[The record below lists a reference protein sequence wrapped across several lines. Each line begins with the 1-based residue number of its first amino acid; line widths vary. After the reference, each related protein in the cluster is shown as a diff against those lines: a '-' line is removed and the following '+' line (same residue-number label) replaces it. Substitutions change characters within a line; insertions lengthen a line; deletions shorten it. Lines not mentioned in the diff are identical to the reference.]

1 MDWLSDPQNW
11 IALVT
16 LTTLEIILGIDNIV
30 VISILSG
37 KLPPHRRQQART
49 IGLSLALIT
58 RILLLLSLSWLIG
71 LTKPLFSIRQS
82 NISIRDLILIGGGL
96 FLLAKGTR
104 EIHHAMES
112 KDQLGEFVAKATF
125 MSVILQILLL
135 DLVFSLD
142 SVITAIGMAQKIEI
156 MVVAILIAVIVMLLG
171 SGIISRFIHQH
182 PSIKML
188 ALSFL
193 LMIGVTLIAEG
204 LELHI
209 PKGYLYF
216 AMGFSGLVETLNLVA
231 GHRKMAAVPSLTT
244 DVETHPPKP

>member
-58 RILLLLSLSWLIG
+58 RILLLLSLSWMIG
-71 LTKPLFSIRQS
+71 LTRPLFTIWQS

-104 EIHHAMES
+104 EIHHAMEL
-112 KDQLGEFVAKATF
+112 KDKPGEFVHKATF
-125 MSVILQILLL
+125 TSIIFQILLL

-216 AMGFSGLVETLNLVA
+216 AMGFSGLVETLNIVA
-231 GHRKMAAVPSLTT
+231 GHRKVAAAPSLTT

>member
-11 IALVT
+11 IALIT
-16 LTTLEIILGIDNIV
+16 LTTLEIILGIDNIL

-37 KLPPHRRQQART
+37 RLPLHQQRQART
-49 IGLSLALIT
+49 LGLSLALIT

-71 LTKPLFSIRQS
+71 LTKPLFTLWRTS
-82 NISIRDLILIGGGL
+82 ISIRDLILMGGGL

-104 EIHHAMES
+104 EIHHSMELH
-112 KDQLGEFVAKATF
+112 DQTGEFIAKSTLA
-125 MSVILQILLL
+125 SVIIQILLL

-156 MVVAILIAVIVMLLG
+156 MVVAILIAIIIMLLG
-171 SGIISRFIHQH
+171 AGIISTFIHRH
-182 PSIKML
+182 PSIKIL

-204 LELHI
+204 LALHI

-231 GHRKMAAVPSLTT
+231 GHRKAPAPPS
-244 DVETHPPKP
+244 P